1 MASNYFDLA
10 MCAYA
15 GDAVAGAAA
24 DPAKV
29 AARFAALEQKIA
41 DLERRLD
48 RMDEYQQEQNEQ
60 S

>member
-1 MASNYFDLA
+1 MASNYLDLA
-10 MCAYA
+10 MCAYP
-15 GDAVAGAAA
+15 GDAVA

-41 DLERRLD
+41 DLKRRLD

>member
-1 MASNYFDLA
+1 VRLSGRLR
-10 MCAYA
+10 CR
-15 GDAVAGAAA
+15 
-24 DPAKV
+24 PQKV

-41 DLERRLD
+41 GLEKRLD

>member
-1 MASNYFDLA
+1 MEGDYFDLA
-10 MCAYA
+10 MCAYP
-15 GDAVAGAAA
+15 GDSVAS
-24 DPAKV
+24 PAKV
-29 AARFAALEQKIA
+29 AARFAVLEKKIA

>member
-1 MASNYFDLA
+1 MAANYLDLA
-10 MCAYA
+10 MCAYP
-15 GDAVAGAAA
+15 GDSVAS
-24 DPAKV
+24 PAKV
-29 AARFAALEQKIA
+29 AARFACLEQKIA

>member
-1 MASNYFDLA
+1 MTANYLDLA
-10 MCAYA
+10 MCAYP
-15 GDAVAGAAA
+15 GDCVA
-24 DPAKV
+24 DPKKV

-41 DLERRLD
+41 GLEKRLD